1 MKKVLILA
9 ITAISVASIQAQPI
23 ADNVTLFGSTNGT
36 LSSVSSTLTPY
47 VTGNPPLFFNI
58 VSQTNGTTILNPY
71 DGSFI
76 FNPTSLPAS
85 FNYNVT
91 DTDGIS
97 NTANVTIIPGPMMS
111 TGGADESEA
120 G

>member
-9 ITAISVASIQAQPI
+9 ITAISVASIQAQPV
-23 ADNVTLFGSTNGT
+23 AHNVTLFGSTNGT

-58 VSQTNGTTILNPY
+58 VSQTNGTTILNPN

-76 FNPTSLPAS
+76 FSPTSLPAS

-91 DTDGIS
+91 NNDGIS
-97 NTANVTIIPGPMMS
+97 NTANVTIIPGPMISS
-111 TGGADESEA
+111 TTDLETDIG
-120 G
+120 